1 MNFHPDASMFYKI
14 HMTTFGHNRSEIK
27 GIHSKTVLVPH
38 ALNAMAFVIIQ
49 HPGTFKQSHVGSE
62 KLILIEIG
70 CQGFV
75 GMLVSV
81 HLKGKI
87 VHSKMF

>member
-1 MNFHPDASMFYKI
+1 MNVHPDAAMLYRI
-14 HMTTFGHNRSEIK
+14 HITTVGHIWSEIK
-27 GIHSKTVLVPH
+27 GIQRKTVLVPH
-38 ALNAMAFVIIQ
+38 MLNAMAIVIIQ
-49 HPGTFKQSHVGSE
+49 HPSTFKQGHVGSE

-81 HLKGKI
+81 H
-87 VHSKMF
+87 V